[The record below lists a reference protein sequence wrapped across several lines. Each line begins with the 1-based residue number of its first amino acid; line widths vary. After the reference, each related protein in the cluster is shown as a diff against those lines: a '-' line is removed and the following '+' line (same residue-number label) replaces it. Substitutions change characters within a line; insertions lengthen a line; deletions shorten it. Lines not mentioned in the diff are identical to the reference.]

1 MHNFIFRTLNMAM
14 GIGCAMIYMAVFQN
28 ASFTSIIIGLM
39 ASMVI
44 ANVLHTIMHE
54 VGHLVFG
61 LMSGYKFL
69 SFRVGSHVW
78 VNLDGKIK
86 YKRFSLA
93 GTAGQC
99 LLVPPMIQDGKLPF
113 KLYLWG
119 GCIMNT
125 ALALLFVVVSLLTT
139 NAYVDCACYI
149 LAYVGFIMTLT
160 NGLPLKLQHVD
171 NDGYTIDCISD
182 DKAALYG
189 FWLQMMVNA
198 QLTKGI
204 RLKDMPDEWFEVDT
218 YNVNNHMASSAI
230 YYKVIRLMDMH
241 AFDEVEYEV
250 ENALNRSIAFAG
262 VHKYMLI
269 CELLYCKA
277 LKQQSVDYYLTA
289 DVKQFM
295 QMMRNNITVLRT
307 QYVLTTQEEHK
318 KRFLQMFNA
327 MARVYPYEIEVIGER
342 EFIAIYDEKVEEW
355 NKQEIEDADWSNN

>member
-14 GIGCAMIYMAVFQN
+14 GIGCAMIFMAMVPN
-28 ASFTSIIIGLM
+28 ATFVNIMIGLM
-39 ASMVI
+39 ASMFI
-44 ANVLHTIMHE
+44 SNVLHTVMHE
-54 VGHLVFG
+54 AGHLVFG

-78 VNLDGKIK
+78 VNLDGKITH
-86 YKRFSLA
+86 KRFTLA

-99 LLVPPMIQDGKLPF
+99 LLVPPMMQDGKLPF

-119 GCIMNT
+119 GCIMNSL
-125 ALALLFVVVSLLTT
+125 LALVFVAISLLTT
-139 NAYVDCACYI
+139 NAYVDAACYI
-149 LAYVGFIMTLT
+149 LAYVGFIMTLQ
-160 NGLPLKLQHVD
+160 NGLPLKLPHVD

-182 DKAALYG
+182 NKAALYG

-204 RLKDMPDEWFEVDT
+204 RLKDMPEEWFEVDT
-218 YNVNNHMASSAI
+218 YNLDNHMASSAI

-250 ENALNRSIAFAG
+250 ENALNRSVAFAG

-307 QYVLTTQEEHK
+307 QYVLTKQEEHK
-318 KRFLQMFNA
+318 KRFLQMFEA
-327 MARVYPYEIEVIGER
+327 IGKVHPYAAEVNSER
-342 EFIAIYDEKVEEW
+342 ELIALYNEKMEEY
-355 NKQEIEDADWSNN
+355 KQQELEDTI